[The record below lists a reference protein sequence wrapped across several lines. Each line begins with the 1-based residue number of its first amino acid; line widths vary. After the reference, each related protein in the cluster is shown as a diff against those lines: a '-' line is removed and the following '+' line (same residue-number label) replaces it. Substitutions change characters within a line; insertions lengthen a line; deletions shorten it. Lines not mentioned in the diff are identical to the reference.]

1 MIGADPSFTVSEF
14 VAVFNQ
20 SLDMMYPSVGISGEL
35 SNFRV
40 SKGRW
45 VYFDL
50 KDEESSVRFFG
61 NVQQLPGPLED
72 GLNLQVIGRP
82 RLHPQFGFSVN
93 ILKIQVVGKG
103 SLARA
108 QAMLQKK
115 LEKEG
120 LFSQERKRPLAYPP
134 ARVGLITSIE
144 SAAYTDFIKVID
156 QRWGNLRIELADC
169 LVQGTDAPSQLVSAI
184 ENFNQMADPPE
195 VLVMIRGGGSA
206 DDMAA
211 FSTEQVV
218 RAVAASRIPTMVA
231 IGHERDISLA
241 ELAADKQ
248 ASTPSNAAELLVP
261 DADHERLQAAALKK
275 HIYNSLMALYTDKKR
290 LVEDTDRRLADIMN
304 NMIAHNRQ
312 GLEQKRLLVRAL
324 DPQAPLRRGFALVR
338 SDDGSLVRTVKAA
351 RSSERL
357 SIDLSDG
364 TVRAKVLE
372 DGKKD

>member
-1 MIGADPSFTVSEF
+1 V
-14 VAVFNQ
+14 
-20 SLDMMYPSVGISGEL
+20 
-35 SNFRV
+35 
-40 SKGRW
+40 
-45 VYFDL
+45 
-50 KDEESSVRFFG
+50 
-61 NVQQLPGPLED
+61 
-72 GLNLQVIGRP
+72 
-82 RLHPQFGFSVN
+82 
-93 ILKIQVVGKG
+93 LKIQVVGKG
-103 SLARA
+103 SLAKA

-115 LEKEG
+115 MEKEG
-120 LFSQERKRPLAYPP
+120 LFSQERKRPLPYPP

-144 SAAYTDFIKVID
+144 SAAYTDFIKVVD

-169 LVQGTDAPSQLVSAI
+169 LVQGMDAPAQLVNAI
-184 ENFNQMADPPE
+184 ENFNQTADPPD

-206 DDMAA
+206 DDLAA

-218 RAVAASRIPTMVA
+218 RAVAASRIPTLVA

-241 ELAADKQ
+241 ELAADRQ

-290 LVEDTDRRLADIMN
+290 LSAETNTRLNEIMDN
-304 NMIAHNRQ
+304 LIVHNRQ
-312 GLEQKRLLVRAL
+312 DLEQKKLLVRAL

-338 SDDGSLVRTVKAA
+338 SDEGKLISTVKSAERA
-351 RSSERL
+351 GRL

>member
-1 MIGADPSFTVSEF
+1 M
-14 VAVFNQ
+14 
-20 SLDMMYPSVGISGEL
+20 
-35 SNFRV
+35 
-40 SKGRW
+40 
-45 VYFDL
+45 
-50 KDEESSVRFFG
+50 
-61 NVQQLPGPLED
+61 
-72 GLNLQVIGRP
+72 
-82 RLHPQFGFSVN
+82 
-93 ILKIQVVGKG
+93 
-103 SLARA
+103 
-108 QAMLQKK
+108 
-115 LEKEG
+115 EKEG
-120 LFSQERKRPLAYPP
+120 LFSQERKRPLPYPP

-144 SAAYTDFIKVID
+144 SAAYTDFIKVVD

-169 LVQGTDAPSQLVSAI
+169 LVQGMDAPAQLVNAI
-184 ENFNQMADPPE
+184 ENFNQTADPPD

-206 DDMAA
+206 DDLAA

-218 RAVAASRIPTMVA
+218 RAVAASRIPTLVA

-241 ELAADKQ
+241 ELAADRQ

-290 LVEDTDRRLADIMN
+290 LSAETNTRLNEIMDN
-304 NMIAHNRQ
+304 LIVHNRQ
-312 GLEQKRLLVRAL
+312 DLEQKKLLVRAL

-338 SDDGSLVRTVKAA
+338 SDEGKLISTVKSAERA
-351 RSSERL
+351 GRL

>member
-1 MIGADPSFTVSEF
+1 MIGSDPTFTVSEF

-35 SNFRV
+35 ANFKV

-50 KDEESSVRFFG
+50 KDEDSSVRFFG

-72 GLNLQVIGRP
+72 GLTLQVHGRP

-93 ILKIQVVGKG
+93 VLKIQVVGKG
-103 SLARA
+103 SLAKA

-115 LEKEG
+115 MEKEG
-120 LFSQERKRPLAYPP
+120 LFSQERKRPLPYPP

-144 SAAYTDFIKVID
+144 SAAYTDFIKVVD

-169 LVQGTDAPSQLVSAI
+169 LVQGMDAPAQLVNAI
-184 ENFNQMADPPE
+184 ENFNQTADPPD

-206 DDMAA
+206 DDLAA

-218 RAVAASRIPTMVA
+218 RAVAASRIPTLVA

-241 ELAADKQ
+241 ELAADRQ

-290 LVEDTDRRLADIMN
+290 LSAETNTRLNEIMDN
-304 NMIAHNRQ
+304 LIVHNRQ
-312 GLEQKRLLVRAL
+312 DLEQKKLLVRAL

-338 SDDGSLVRTVKAA
+338 SDEGKLISTVKSAERA
-351 RSSERL
+351 GRL